1 MVGYST
7 DHWDH
12 QRTENRDSYGPPS
25 TTDFATAARTLDRL
39 IEKARRFY
47 QSGDYE
53 EVILNAHRIKE
64 LYQLCIQDEDR
75 SRGRLA
81 FNPALRAQIEKNA
94 DSLDYWWESGIVAF
108 HKIKISPEI
117 ARIALTVSEEMR
129 DYVAT
134 YVDDRTGDV
143 SYSTQATR
151 EYSTQATRDRSSY
164 NAPYDTKRI
173 NAPPPAYPII
183 KGGVD
188 IDDKELLYLARPS
201 ILGCTLKQKGL
212 VLLLVVLLFG
222 SFFVQRLIDISLIAT
237 VLRGA
242 AVLLLL
248 FVAARIA
255 LTVYSERYG
264 ITSRDISIE
273 KGLFLKKKKVII
285 PLNRVAMLTK
295 QQSLLERLLR
305 TGDVIIETFSGH
317 TMVFKEIYD
326 PEEVATLLA
335 ELRGRS
341 PARQE

>member
-7 DHWDH
+7 DHWEH
-12 QRTENRDSYGPPS
+12 PRAENRDSYGSPS

-81 FNPALRAQIEKNA
+81 FNPALRTQIEKNS

-108 HKIKISPEI
+108 HKITISPEI

-134 YVDDRTGDV
+134 YVDDRTTGV

-151 EYSTQATRDRSSY
+151 DRPSY
-164 NAPYDTKRI
+164 NAHYDTKRI

-255 LTVYSERYG
+255 LTVYSERYS

-273 KGLFLKKKKVII
+273 KGLFLQKKKVII

-335 ELRGRS
+335 ELRGHS

>member
-1 MVGYST
+1 MLGYST
-7 DHWDH
+7 DHWEH
-12 QRTENRDSYGPPS
+12 QRTENRDSYDSLS
-25 TTDFATAARTLDRL
+25 TTDFASAARTLDRL

-151 EYSTQATRDRSSY
+151 DRSSY

-173 NAPPPAYPII
+173 NAPGPAYPII

-212 VLLLVVLLFG
+212 VLLLVALLFG

-255 LTVYSERYG
+255 LTVYSERYS

-273 KGLFLKKKKVII
+273 KGLFLQKKKVII

>member
-1 MVGYST
+1 MLGYSA
-7 DHWDH
+7 DHWEH
-12 QRTENRDSYGPPS
+12 QRTENRDSYGSPS

-134 YVDDRTGDV
+134 YVDDRTTGV
-143 SYSTQATR
+143 P
-151 EYSTQATRDRSSY
+151 YSTQATRDRSSY
-164 NAPYDTKRI
+164 NAPHDTERI
-173 NAPPPAYPII
+173 NAPPPAYPIS
-183 KGGVD
+183 KGGLD

-237 VLRGA
+237 VFRGA
-242 AVLLLL
+242 AVLLFL